1 MKLID
6 KVGETAD
13 LEGCFVRPDGL
24 IYLKREDDT
33 MVPILASLSR
43 REAEYIASEINAHL
57 DDCKR

>member
-1 MKLID
+1 
-6 KVGETAD
+6 
-13 LEGCFVRPDGL
+13 L
-24 IYLKREDDT
+24 IYIKREDDT